1 MMTYLILVLQFVCLS
16 LWVGGVTVILSVVT
30 PSAFRL
36 QSPEEADELMILI
49 LKRYNSLLAAL
60 QVFFLATLYLQ
71 LLLLSNSVS
80 LKLRLALSLTALATL
95 LTVYFRYTVLPRD
108 NAARPGSSVSERSS
122 RGGEEVRDGRGIRG
136 RSMTLLTMNLFLGLC
151 VVIILILP
159 F

>member
-30 PSAFRL
+30 PSAFRV
-36 QSPEEADELMILI
+36 QSPEEADALMILI

-71 LLLLSNSVS
+71 LLILSNSVG

-108 NAARPGSSVSERSS
+108 DTTMHGSERSS
-122 RGGEEVRDGRGIRG
+122 RGGEEARDGRGIRG
-136 RSMTLLTMNLFLGLC
+136 RFMTLLTVNLFLGLC